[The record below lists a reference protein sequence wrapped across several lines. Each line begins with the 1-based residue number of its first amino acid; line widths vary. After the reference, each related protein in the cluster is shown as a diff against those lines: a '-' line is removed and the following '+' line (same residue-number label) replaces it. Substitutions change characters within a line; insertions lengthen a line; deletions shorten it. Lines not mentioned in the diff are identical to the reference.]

1 MFANSAS
8 KRRLVSGKT
17 VPITTYESMVQIL
30 PKEHATKVSNGILAV
45 AWGPSF
51 ALKAKELVYTNV
63 LAAHAFHC
71 YWASVYTCFRDL
83 GRMFSRT
90 PRVASQFVRVLKLR
104 ESNPLPCLSQRPR
117 RQRAQRSQG
126 ARRLA

>member
-1 MFANSAS
+1 MGEFSAVIALCLS
-8 KRRLVSGKT
+8 TVRKLSSLFVSY
-17 VPITTYESMVQIL
+17 VFIAI
-30 PKEHATKVSNGILAV
+30 

-51 ALKAKELVYTNV
+51 ALKAKELVYTNA

-90 PRVASQFVRVLKLR
+90 PLW
-104 ESNPLPCLSQRPR
+104 PR
-117 RQRAQRSQG
+117 SSPG
-126 ARRLA
+126 F